1 MKIHFLKED
10 ALIALKANVDANLG
24 NYRKPTNEWIY
35 DYFQGEDPFMEAN
48 FECEDFQLLISP
60 KIDDISSTDV
70 QNVRIL
76 YSALKNLTETQAT
89 DERLWAGLCHYDLW
103 DYLSKRWKMEED
115 KITSQLVLSRYFIS
129 NAFGRKRGLTVNTLS
144 KLWWIGRLTYDQN
157 RSDPFE
163 LLKYFETE
171 FSTKLLLMLS
181 NNFMSNF
188 EITSGLLEALMYLES
203 IGYELKQKQNPRSSG
218 KKETY
223 LKATAYLNVFG
234 GTHILDYFTKDEI
247 KSKIIEYMLSL
258 PHTYQDSIAVQ
269 EHYAKDKEKPE
280 KSALHYP
287 SIQTI
292 VLDVPKTEPF
302 QEAELQDETRDDIRS
317 NPSIQ
322 QSQVDESAMEHNH
335 RTDST
340 LTLEEPMP
348 KAVSQM
354 SFDDMLSGS
363 TTDSARFGKIHS
375 TTQMDDELVAYCE
388 DMRMS
393 YSYKAVLLLALL
405 ENVEADGKIA
415 ISEAVPFFRKFY
427 RSRIEKGLPAE
438 LKSSIYSDLNVDD
451 ARILAN
457 ITRNPLNALLL
468 SNYFEY
474 DSVTQRFGFKA
485 EVWSGITEVGRSRMA
500 DAANARLAKYY
511 QDL

>member
-10 ALIALKANVDANLG
+10 ALIALKANVAANLT

-35 DYFQGEDPFMEAN
+35 DYFQGEDPFLEAN
-48 FECEDFQLLISP
+48 FECEDFQLLVSQKYDEISY
-60 KIDDISSTDV
+60 TDV
-70 QNVRIL
+70 QNARIL
-76 YSALKNLTETQAT
+76 YSALKNLTDTQAT

-103 DYLSKRWKMEED
+103 DYLSKRWKMEDD
-115 KITSQLVLSRYFIS
+115 KLTSQLVLSRYFIS

-144 KLWWIGRLTYDQN
+144 KLWWIGRLTYDQK

-171 FSTKLLLMLS
+171 FSTKLLLMFS
-181 NNFMSNF
+181 NNFMSSF
-188 EITSGLLEALMYLES
+188 EITSGLLEALIYLEKV
-203 IGYELKQKQNPRSSG
+203 GYELKQKQNPKSSG
-218 KKETY
+218 KKEVY
-223 LKATAYLNVFG
+223 LKATGFLNVYG

-247 KSKIIEYMLSL
+247 KTKIIEHMLSL
-258 PHTYQDSIAVQ
+258 PHTLQESIFKPEDLNA
-269 EHYAKDKEKPE
+269 DKETTKE
-280 KSALHYP
+280 SSIHYP
-287 SIQTI
+287 SVQTI
-292 VLDVPKTEPF
+292 ILDMHEMAPV
-302 QEAELQDETRDDIRS
+302 QEATPTTESPATDQVVTNTQPTHADKSMLEHGHKTDIS
-317 NPSIQ
+317 PI
-322 QSQVDESAMEHNH
+322 
-335 RTDST
+335 
-340 LTLEEPMP
+340 LGEPMP

-354 SFDDMLSGS
+354 SFDEMFSVNA
-363 TTDSARFGKIHS
+363 TDSARIDQAY
-375 TTQMDDELVAYCE
+375 TDMQMDDELVAYCE

-405 ENVEADGKIA
+405 ENVESDGKMP
-415 ISEAVPFFRKFY
+415 ISRAVPFFRKFY

-474 DSVTQRFGFKA
+474 DSDAQRFGFKA
-485 EVWSGITEVGRSRMA
+485 DVWAELTATGRKRMEN
-500 DAANARLAKYY
+500 AATARLARYY